1 MRSIGRLTGRF
12 RKFIL
17 HVDTGEYRT
26 ATEFSK
32 AAIQITW
39 LARFFYLFVTY
50 SLATH
55 LDFSR
60 VFKGLPFTDPLW
72 PTVLLDRS
80 VGTDW
85 IANHVVLIS
94 GTAWIIGW
102 LAVLFPGVLVW
113 RIAVFSILTFF
124 ISINFSYGYINHD
137 LHFYVYM
144 SFALL
149 FLPSAAGR
157 PTMRRK
163 DAMSCVSVFWL
174 MQAVTLF
181 TYSLSGLQKVLT
193 NGLEIFAFD
202 GFTKVLLGLFM
213 SNLLPPPP
221 LIPLAVEHYYV
232 AHFFYLAFVYV
243 QALAVFALFRPHL
256 QRPFGIAIIG
266 FHYTSAWLLNI
277 HFLQYPLF
285 WGLLLILS
293 PFSAPRFSLLRTL
306 QSLPLLGM
314 PFRMWAVTRRQKK
327 WVNRAWLVYDGEC
340 PFCSSY
346 SQLVDVRESI
356 GELFLVN
363 ARNGGPLVDE
373 IMDLG
378 HDLDK
383 GMVLKMGGSYYVGD
397 DALYMLAL
405 LSRRRGVFGTV
416 NGFLFSSRAASW
428 LGYPLLRLGRW
439 FVLKLKRIAP
449 ITQE

>member
-1 MRSIGRLTGRF
+1 MRSIRRLTGRF

-32 AAIQITW
+32 AAIQVTW

-60 VFKGLPFTDPLW
+60 VFKGPQFIDPLW
-72 PTVLLDRS
+72 PTVLLDRL
-80 VGTDW
+80 VGADW
-85 IANHVVLIS
+85 IANHAVLIS
-94 GTAWIIGW
+94 GVAWIIGW

-113 RIAVFSILTFF
+113 RMAVFSILTFF
-124 ISINFSYGYINHD
+124 LSIKYSYGFISHGEH
-137 LHFYVYM
+137 LYVYI

-149 FLPSAAGR
+149 FLPSAIGR

-174 MQAVTLF
+174 TQAITLLTF
-181 TYSLSGLQKVLT
+181 SLSGLHKILT
-193 NGLEIFAFD
+193 SQLEIFTLD
-202 GFTKVLLGLFM
+202 GFARVMLDRLM
-213 SNLLPPPP
+213 NDVLPPPP
-221 LIPLAVEHYYV
+221 LVPLATEYYFV

-243 QALAVFALFRPHL
+243 QASAVFALFRPHL
-256 QRPFGIAIIG
+256 QLPYGIVIIG
-266 FHYTSAWLLNI
+266 FHYGSAWLLNI
-277 HFLQYPLF
+277 DYMNYPMF

-293 PFSAPRFSLLRTL
+293 PFSAPRFSLLRTC
-306 QSLPLLGM
+306 QSLPILGM
-314 PFRMWAVTRRQKK
+314 PFRMWAVARRQKK

-346 SQLVDVRESI
+346 SRLVDVRESI
-356 GELFLVN
+356 GELILVN
-363 ARNGGPLVDE
+363 ARDGGPLVDE
-373 IMDLG
+373 ITGLG
-378 HDLDK
+378 HDLNK

-405 LSRRRGVFGTV
+405 LSRRKGVFGIV
-416 NGFLFSSRAASW
+416 NGFLFSSRAAAW
-428 LGYPLLRLGRW
+428 LGYPSLKLGRW

-449 ITQE
+449 ITQG